1 MEIRFS
7 LISLLFLVPV
17 ACLLSSSRNQAQL
30 GDWKSQEVVKP
41 EFIVEPNDEYVQSNS
56 SVSLFCEA
64 RFVFKLKINCSG
76 GLVPEI
82 WLKSEDENN
91 KTLLI
96 VDVSHTTMK
105 ARNLARVSCVCYA
118 TGYKGSVLKS
128 RPALVALAY
137 LNKDFVILPSNNV
150 RVAKSSISVLRCK
163 PPTGLPIPKVY
174 WEKIDKPLKSLA
186 DERIEETKQGNLSL
200 LIIRDAKVQDSG
212 HYRCVASNFV
222 GKSKSQALRLK
233 VYVDGGW
240 SEWREFSPC
249 SASKCG
255 KGKRMLKRFCNNPDP
270 QNGGQFCSGVGF
282 KFEECQDICQDLE
295 IICPNDTNAY
305 SNHSDTVK
313 NFSWSKPKVIN
324 RKNGTNFSVEVEP
337 SWAVPPVD
345 FNTTGSTVITYF
357 ARHKYGQTIN
367 CSFTITVL
375 NETSPA
381 CLSEGCKIA
390 ATQQGTTVSTEFS
403 AARSG
408 TIVLILVCILLMVLI
423 AVVLLRFWLSARKSR
438 KDCEKLAAPSV
449 ERFERHTEER
459 FSLINCGDSYR
470 KTADFPGKLRAG
482 SPTVE
487 GGEHFAFEPSW
498 KDVVV
503 SAQIPGTVPDVKD
516 NENAPLKVP
525 KNEEKGSN
533 RRQNTSIGGKS
544 TTSEISRML
553 WNITNLPENIDPNM
567 VACGL
572 VDHNG
577 GKFTIGET
585 GVSLIVP
592 PQAIPEGD
600 TEGIFIGIV
609 NQEKEHPKLDD
620 KESLLSPVI
629 KCGPNGLKFERPV
642 ILSLPHCAQLEDGAW
657 NLKVQYNESETGT
670 PAGWKQLID
679 ISKQDGSEPYF
690 ALLEPNMVYLMVDH
704 FTNFAVTGQP
714 ANQAKKWVQIK
725 AYLTPPEACGDCI
738 VRVYCV
744 GDTSAHLEILHQQET
759 ERLGGVTTDAHKPLL
774 FQEGGGDLLVNLKSH
789 HRGWTNTSEDLKKIR
804 YPHIWEGIER
814 MPSSTL
820 VFTPRD
826 ESVTQFR
833 ALFEVKQDCQLGDDV
848 EVNVSIPVK
857 QMQLTG
863 KSVSTNKAVEQTC
876 PSVPSTNMSRRIS
889 ANSLQ
894 DDTTKTLLEAV
905 AALQTASPLQ
915 MNNTSSGYFSIGFE
929 SWPSG
934 DKLTQRIRS
943 ELIIALD
950 PPHPKADWRALAEGL
965 GFELKHIR
973 YMEALKPP
981 ASPTDVLL
989 NFCELKKFPPS
1000 KLAEALRSLG
1010 RDDATALLE
1019 KQFAVRETEV

>member
-7 LISLLFLVPV
+7 RISLLYLVPLV
-17 ACLLSSSRNQAQL
+17 CVLSSSRNQARL
-30 GDWKSQEVVKP
+30 EDWKSQEVVKP
-41 EFIVEPNDEYVQSNS
+41 EFIAEPNDEYVQSNS

-240 SEWREFSPC
+240 SEWHEFLAC

-255 KGKRMLKRFCNNPDP
+255 KDKQMLKRSCNNPDP

-282 KFEECQDICQDLE
+282 KFEKCRDVCPALE
-295 IICPNDTNAY
+295 IICPNDTNVF

-375 NETSPA
+375 NGSSKA
-381 CLSEGCKIA
+381 CLSEDCESA
-390 ATQQGTTVSTEFS
+390 TTQQGTTVSTEFS
-403 AARSG
+403 AHRSG
-408 TIVLILVCILLMVLI
+408 TLVLILVCILVMVSI
-423 AVVLLRFWLSARKSR
+423 AIVLLRFWLSARKSR

-459 FSLINCGDSYR
+459 FSLINCGDSHR
-470 KTADFPGKLRAG
+470 ETADFPGKLRAG

-487 GGEHFAFEPSW
+487 GGEHFEFLPSW

-503 SAQIPGTVPDVKD
+503 SAQIPGTIPDVKD

-533 RRQNTSIGGKS
+533 RRKNTSIGGKS

-592 PQAIPEGD
+592 PKAIPEGD

-620 KESLLSPVI
+620 KESLLSPVV

-789 HRGWTNTSEDLKKIR
+789 HRGWTNISEDLKKIR
-804 YPHIWEGIER
+804 YRHIWEGIER
-814 MPSSTL
+814 MPNSTL
-820 VFTPRD
+820 VFAPRD
-826 ESVTQFR
+826 QSVTQFR

-857 QMQLTG
+857 QMQPT
-863 KSVSTNKAVEQTC
+863 KTNKEVEQTC

-894 DDTTKTLLEAV
+894 DDTTMTLLEAV
-905 AALQTASPLQ
+905 Q

-965 GFELKHIR
+965 GFERKHITFL
-973 YMEALKPP
+973 EALKPP